1 MSKTIYETFLDS
13 VKRNPERIA
22 LKYKKDGQYMDI
34 TYKELSDS
42 IDVVASAL
50 KKLEISKGDTVAIF
64 SYNRPEWVV
73 ADLAVLKLGGV
84 VVPIYHMPGHVL
96 PPTSVKYILNDSKI
110 KLIFVENAELFS
122 VIEQIR
128 NDTPGLRK
136 VVLFDHSKAGEKD
149 FVKFADMKKTEY
161 RVTDEGT
168 ALSCD
173 DLATIVYTSGTTGE
187 PKGVML
193 THKNIIFNTLSACEK
208 YHFAPEDVVISYL
221 PLAHIFERACG
232 YYTVL
237 FSGGC
242 IGYATELTTVVKDI
256 KAIRPT
262 IVIAVPRV
270 LEKAYNTAIQKVEG
284 SSAIK
289 RVLLS
294 AAIRSLNEYANR
306 KYRKLKVPL
315 GLKIKCWVYN
325 RLVASKFKKLAGGR
339 TRLIVSGGAPLNRQ
353 IVKIFYILGFNIV
366 EGYGLTE
373 TSGVVTCCSV
383 EENRLGTVGKPFDG
397 VDVRIGENDEMLV
410 RGPNVM
416 KGYFNKP
423 EETAKV
429 IDKDGWFHTGDQGK
443 FDKQGNLV
451 ITGRIKELIITSG
464 GKKIA
469 PAPIEANITMSRYID
484 QAVLHG
490 DKRNYLVGL
499 VVPIRE
505 IIEEHAR
512 ENNITF
518 DTYSTLLE
526 REEIKE
532 LIKGEIERAISGLA
546 SYQRIK
552 AFALLEEAFSVE
564 NGMLTPSL
572 KLRRRKVEEKYC
584 TVIDAMY
591 SKGDS
596 LEQRRLVYF
605 H

>member
-22 LKYKKDGQYMDI
+22 LKYKKDGQYLDI
-34 TYKELSDS
+34 TYNELSDS
-42 IDVVASAL
+42 IDAVASAL

-64 SYNRPEWVV
+64 SYNRPEWVI

-96 PPTSVKYILNDSKI
+96 PPTSVKYILNDSKV

-136 VVLFDHSKAGEKD
+136 VVLFDHSKAGDKD

-161 RVTDEGT
+161 RVTNEGT
-168 ALSCD
+168 ALSPD

-193 THKNIIFNTLSACEK
+193 THNNIIFNTLSLCEK
-208 YHFAPEDVVISYL
+208 YHLTPEDVVISYL
-221 PLAHIFERACG
+221 PLAHIFERTCG

-339 TRLIVSGGAPLNRQ
+339 ARVIVSAGAPINRQ
-353 IVKIFYILGFNIV
+353 IVKIFYVLGFNII

-373 TSGVVTCCSV
+373 TSGVVTCSSV

-397 VDVRIGENDEMLV
+397 VDVRIGENDEILV

-464 GKKIA
+464 GKNIA
-469 PAPIEANITMSRYID
+469 PAPIEANITMSRYIE

-546 SYQRIK
+546 SYKRMK
-552 AFALLEEAFSVE
+552 ACALLEEVFSVE
-564 NGMLTPSL
+564 NGMLTPSF

-596 LEQRRLVYF
+596 LEQRRVVYF
-605 H
+605 

>member
-1 MSKTIYETFLDS
+1 
-13 VKRNPERIA
+13 
-22 LKYKKDGQYMDI
+22 
-34 TYKELSDS
+34 
-42 IDVVASAL
+42 
-50 KKLEISKGDTVAIF
+50 
-64 SYNRPEWVV
+64 
-73 ADLAVLKLGGV
+73 
-84 VVPIYHMPGHVL
+84 
-96 PPTSVKYILNDSKI
+96 
-110 KLIFVENAELFS
+110 
-122 VIEQIR
+122 
-128 NDTPGLRK
+128 
-136 VVLFDHSKAGEKD
+136 
-149 FVKFADMKKTEY
+149 
-161 RVTDEGT
+161 
-168 ALSCD
+168 
-173 DLATIVYTSGTTGE
+173 
-187 PKGVML
+187 
-193 THKNIIFNTLSACEK
+193 
-208 YHFAPEDVVISYL
+208 
-221 PLAHIFERACG
+221 
-232 YYTVL
+232 
-237 FSGGC
+237 
-242 IGYATELTTVVKDI
+242 
-256 KAIRPT
+256 
-262 IVIAVPRV
+262 
-270 LEKAYNTAIQKVEG
+270 
-284 SSAIK
+284 
-289 RVLLS
+289 
-294 AAIRSLNEYANR
+294 
-306 KYRKLKVPL
+306 
-315 GLKIKCWVYN
+315 
-325 RLVASKFKKLAGGR
+325 
-339 TRLIVSGGAPLNRQ
+339 
-353 IVKIFYILGFNIV
+353 
-366 EGYGLTE
+366 
-373 TSGVVTCCSV
+373 
-383 EENRLGTVGKPFDG
+383 
-397 VDVRIGENDEMLV
+397 